1 MVYQLSFERLLQ
13 YKSYDSVVLPVM
25 LRLGE
30 KTSSFEA
37 QLDTGA
43 SLCIF
48 RRALGEDLGIE
59 IENGIREQINTVTG
73 SFVAYG
79 HQLTLSVLERDFE
92 AYVYFAANE
101 QFTRNVLGRT
111 GWLDRF
117 RVGLIYYDREIYLS
131 PYGSVDA

>member
-79 HQLTLSVLERDFE
+79 HQLTLSVLELDFE
-92 AYVYFAANE
+92 AYVYFAAHE
-101 QFTRNVLGRT
+101 QFTQNVLGRT
-111 GWLDRF
+111 GWLDR
-117 RVGLIYYDREIYLS
+117 VKLGIVYHDSELYLS
-131 PYGSVDA
+131 SYE

>member
-79 HQLTLSVLERDFE
+79 HQLTLSVLELDFE

-131 PYGSVDA
+131 PYESVDA

>member
-73 SFVAYG
+73 SFFAYG
-79 HQLTLSVLERDFE
+79 HQLTLSVLELDFE